1 MFGAAPAGV
10 NFQMAIEST
19 ITRWWQLQQPRLPW
33 LERLSVAVLAPR
45 CIRCGLSAAP
55 LAVDLCDVCL
65 GDLPFRPLPA
75 LEVSGVGA
83 HLYCVP
89 LRYEEPVA
97 GLVRGL
103 KFHAD
108 WRAAR
113 VLGAVLAA
121 SRAASGVAPPQA
133 LLPLPLHPARLRERG
148 YNQAQL
154 LASAAARWLGVPVLP
169 RALARVRATPPQ
181 TRLDAA
187 ARRANLREA
196 FALAD
201 AWREGATLP
210 RHVALIDDV
219 VTTGATLA
227 DAVRAL
233 RRCGVQTVE
242 AWAVA
247 RAELATPVA
256 RAAQSYHQ

>member
-1 MFGAAPAGV
+1 MFGAATAGV
-10 NFQMAIEST
+10 NFKMPIQLTMAH
-19 ITRWWQLQQPRLPW
+19 WWQQRRPRLPW
-33 LERLSVAVLAPR
+33 IERLSLAVLAPR

-65 GDLPFRPLPA
+65 ADLPFRPLPA
-75 LEVSGVGA
+75 LEVGGVGA
-83 HLYCVP
+83 HHYCVP
-89 LRYEEPVA
+89 LRYEEPVS
-97 GLVRGL
+97 GLIRAL

-108 WRAAR
+108 WRPAR

-121 SRAASGVAPPQA
+121 SRAAAGLAPPQA
-133 LLPLPLHPARLRERG
+133 VLPLPLHPARLRERG
-148 YNQAQL
+148 YNQAEL
-154 LASAAARWLGVPVLP
+154 IAAAAARWLGLPVLP
-169 RALARVRATPPQ
+169 RALARTRATVPQ
-181 TRLDAA
+181 TQLDAA

-196 FALAD
+196 FVLDD

-210 RHVALIDDV
+210 RHVAVVDDV

-242 AWAVA
+242 VWAVA
-247 RAELATPVA
+247 RAELGSTAGP
-256 RAAQSYHQ
+256 

>member
-1 MFGAAPAGV
+1 MFGVAPPGV
-10 NFQMAIEST
+10 NFQMAIQST
-19 ITRWWQLQQPRLPW
+19 ITCWWQQRQPRLPW
-33 LERLSVAVLAPR
+33 LERLSVSVLAPR

-65 GDLPFRPLPA
+65 AELPFRPVPA
-75 LEVSGVGA
+75 LEIGAIGA
-83 HLYCVP
+83 HACCVP
-89 LRYEEPVA
+89 FRYEEPVA
-97 GLVRGL
+97 SLVRGL

-121 SRAASGVAPPQA
+121 SRAASGRAPPQA

-148 YNQAQL
+148 YNQAEL

-169 RALARVRATPPQ
+169 RALARTRVTQPQ

-187 ARRANLREA
+187 ARRANLRDA
-196 FALAD
+196 FELAD

-210 RHVALIDDV
+210 RHVALVDDV

-247 RAELATPVA
+247 RAELAATASRADETPH
-256 RAAQSYHQ
+256 R